1 MSILNNIT
9 RGPVIRPPRMIIV
22 GEPKIGKST
31 WAAQAA
37 NPVILPIR
45 GEEGVDAIDAA
56 KFPTAQSYAD
66 ALGALTA
73 LREEPHDYKT
83 VVIDSVSALEPLL
96 WEETC
101 KRLAISSIESP
112 GFAKGYVE
120 ALAEWRQILDLLDAL
135 RTERGMTSILI
146 GHAKVRTV
154 STPETEP
161 FDSWVIDLDGR
172 AAALLSRWSDF
183 VGFAGRQ
190 LRVRHTDLAKANS
203 KHGDTSAERIAT
215 DTGARFLFTQRTAT
229 HPGGGRGVYGRLPE
243 YLPLDMGAFRNAVAA
258 VIKTDKAAREAAQ
271 NAAKTAQNETTET
284 KEETK

>member
-1 MSILNNIT
+1 MSMLQNIV

-22 GEPKIGKST
+22 GEPKVGKST

-37 NPVILPIR
+37 KPVILPIR

-56 KFPTAQSYAD
+56 KLPTAQTFAD
-66 ALGALTA
+66 VLAALTE
-73 LREEPHDYKT
+73 LRTEAHDFKT
-83 VVIDSVSALEPLL
+83 VVLDSVSALEPIA
-96 WEETC
+96 WDET
-101 KRLAISSIESP
+101 KRRNNWQSIEQ
-112 GFAKGYVE
+112 GYAKGYIE
-120 ALAEWRQILDLLDAL
+120 ALTEWRQILALLDAL

-146 GHAKVRTV
+146 GHAKIRTV

-161 FDSWVIDLDGR
+161 FDAWTIDLDAR
-172 AAALLSRWSDF
+172 ASALLSRWADF

-190 LRVRHTDLAKANS
+190 LRVRHTDAAKAQS

-215 DTGARFLFTQRTAT
+215 DTGARYLFTQRTAT

-243 YLPLDMGAFRNAVAA
+243 YLPLDMGAFRAAVAA
-258 VIKTDKAAREAAQ
+258 VIKADKAAREAAQ
-271 NAAKTAQNETTET
+271 NAAQTAQTESAET